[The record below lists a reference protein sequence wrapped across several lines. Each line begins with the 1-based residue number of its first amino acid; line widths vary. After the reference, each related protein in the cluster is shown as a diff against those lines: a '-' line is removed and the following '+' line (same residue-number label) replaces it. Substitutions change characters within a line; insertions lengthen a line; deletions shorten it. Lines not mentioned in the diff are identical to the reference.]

1 MPTFHPPHTFWR
13 HHLTGVFLLGLAFCA
28 QSQNIY
34 RHIGPDGR
42 ITFSDRAPQTVQQ
55 ASPANSRRVIAAESD
70 AAYDLPNAL
79 RAPVARYP
87 VTFYSFS
94 GCVTCDEAR
103 RFLRHKGIPF
113 QEKTVNTDAD
123 KAAFAKISPS
133 GTMPVATIG
142 NQQLTGFQQEDWDS
156 YLKAAGYPQNSVL
169 PSGYMAPA
177 PTALVEPQPAP
188 AAAPT
193 EAVVEPTP
201 DLEATPARNT
211 ADNPAGIRF

>member
-1 MPTFHPPHTFWR
+1 MHTFHPPLTLWR
-13 HHLTGVFLLGLAFCA
+13 RRLTGVFLMGLAFCA

-87 VTFYSFS
+87 VTFYSFA

-142 NQQLTGFQQEDWDS
+142 NQQLNGFQQEDWDS
-156 YLKAAGYPQNSVL
+156 YLKAAGYPASSVL

-177 PTALVEPQPAP
+177 PTSLAEAAPMPPVAAEPAVPELQEPATAP
-188 AAAPT
+188 AH
-193 EAVVEPTP
+193 
-201 DLEATPARNT
+201 T
-211 ADNPAGIRF
+211 ADNPAGISF

>member
-1 MPTFHPPHTFWR
+1 M
-13 HHLTGVFLLGLAFCA
+13 TGVFLMGLAFCA

-123 KAAFAKISPS
+123 KNAFAKISPN
-133 GTMPVATIG
+133 GVMPVVTIG
-142 NQQLTGFQQEDWDS
+142 NQQLTGFDQEDWDS
-156 YLKAAGYPQNSVL
+156 YLKAAGYPAASVL
-169 PSGYMAPA
+169 PSGYMAP
-177 PTALVEPQPAP
+177 PPVALVEVTPAP
-188 AAAPT
+188 AAPAEPAASEQAAPI
-193 EAVVEPTP
+193 
-201 DLEATPARNT
+201 TPATRS
-211 ADNPAGIRF
+211 ADNPAGIIF